1 MMCYYEAKEDYI
13 MYHGFDMSFYQ
24 SDEQYFRYA
33 NVADFIIHRSS
44 EGVTGG
50 DSKLMARLKAS
61 PKSLPFGIYH
71 VIRPQSNRWEDE
83 FEAFCK
89 RIDEC
94 RAVRE
99 VGIALDLECSANY
112 VPYNAGENVKIWI
125 ANMISALH
133 QRYERPV
140 IVYMGDLYPDGW
152 YEAFRQ
158 AGAVFWIARW
168 ECSQSFIKHDAT
180 IWQYTSKY
188 EGGSQDADKF
198 LKDEAMLREIFC
210 MDGSDIPVNP
220 YDKDRVTDEELDHA
234 IEVMALATL
243 DGLFSSGAARK
254 EAYYAAIQGRVNQL
268 VKEGR

>member
-1 MMCYYEAKEDYI
+1 MI
-13 MYHGFDMSFYQ
+13 HGFDMSFYQ
-24 SDEQYFRYA
+24 SDEQYFKYA
-33 NVADFIIHRSS
+33 QQAGFIIHRSS

-61 PKSLPFGIYH
+61 DKALPFGIYH

-83 FEAFCK
+83 FNSFCK

-94 RAVRE
+94 RQIRE

-112 VPYNAGENVKIWI
+112 VPYNSPESTKIWI
-125 ANMISALH
+125 ANMVNALH
-133 QRYERPV
+133 QKYKRPV
-140 IVYMGDLYPDGW
+140 ILYMGDLYPDGW

-158 AGAVFWIARW
+158 AGGVFWIARW
-168 ECSQSFIKHDAT
+168 ECPQTSIKHDAT

-188 EGGSQDADKF
+188 NGGSQDADWF
-198 LKDEAMLREIFC
+198 LKDEAVLRDVFC
-210 MDGSDIPVNP
+210 MDGSVVPTNP
-220 YDKDRVTDEELDHA
+220 YDKDRVTDEELQHA
-234 IEVMALATL
+234 IDVMALATL

-254 EAYYAAIQGRVNQL
+254 DAYYSAIQSRVNQF